1 MRKQELKIIAQKI
14 INAER
19 EIKLGKDIELNEE
32 KIQNYMQTIPLND
45 LIKITEYI
53 DNKEIF

>member
-45 LIKITEYI
+45 LIKVTEYI

>member
-19 EIKLGKDIELNEE
+19 EIELGKDIELNEE

>member
-1 MRKQELKIIAQKI
+1 MRKQEQKIIAQKI

-19 EIKLGKDIELNEE
+19 EIKLGKNIELNEE
-32 KIQNYMQTIPLND
+32 KIQKYMQNLPLND

>member
-19 EIKLGKDIELNEE
+19 EIKLGKDIELNEK

-45 LIKITEYI
+45 LIKVTEYI